1 MVPLKGLMWSNRVDS
16 WLYGQ
21 FPLNP
26 KTRQGVRC
34 LAFGGCPY
42 IGAAHIS
49 RSSQVRILSITNTEV
64 VQN

>member
-1 MVPLKGLMWSNRVDS
+1 MVPLKGFMWSSRVDS
-16 WLYGQ
+16 CLYVE
-21 FPLNP
+21 FPLNS

-49 RSSQVRILSITNTEV
+49 RSSQVRILSIINTEV